1 MRTARVSGLDGTDTT
16 DPYGH
21 RVVVD
26 QRSTAATG
34 YSGNGAGR
42 SLTLVAGVLG
52 GAVLVIMGVLA
63 LVRGDVQGSW
73 NGPIVLVNG
82 WPHSSLLGVLELIAG
97 AALIIV
103 ALSPSSEL
111 VVGAIIAA
119 FGVVALLEPQVLDDS
134 LSIDPSHAW
143 LIIAIG
149 GVAVLGSA
157 IANFSRHTVR
167 TVHTSYVEPF
177 SRVEE
182 YHDEY
187 IDEPPFR

>member
-1 MRTARVSGLDGTDTT
+1 MRTERVSGLDRADTT

-26 QRSTAATG
+26 ESTVPTG
-34 YSGNGAGR
+34 YSRNGAWR
-42 SLTLVAGVLG
+42 AMTVAAGVVG

-63 LVRGDVQGSW
+63 LARGDVQGSW
-73 NGPIVLVNG
+73 NDPIVLVNG
-82 WPHSSLLGVLELIAG
+82 WPHSPLLGALEVVAG
-97 AALIIV
+97 AGLIV
-103 ALSPSSEL
+103 ASLSPWSEMI
-111 VVGAIIAA
+111 VGAIIAA

-143 LIIAIG
+143 LLVAIG
-149 GVAVLGSA
+149 GVAVGGSV
-157 IANFSRHTVR
+157 IASFNRHTVR
-167 TVHTSYVEPF
+167 PVQTSYVEPF

-182 YHDEY
+182 YRDEY

>member
-1 MRTARVSGLDGTDTT
+1 VRTAHVSDLDRTDT

-21 RVVVD
+21 RLVAD

-34 YSGNGAGR
+34 YSGKGAWR
-42 SLTLVAGVLG
+42 AVMVAAGVLG

-63 LVRGDVQGSW
+63 LVRGDVEGSW
-73 NGPIVLVNG
+73 NDPIVLVNG
-82 WPHSSLLGVLELIAG
+82 WPHSPLLGLLEVFAG

-103 ALSPSSEL
+103 ALSPASEL
-111 VVGAIIAA
+111 IVGAIIAA
-119 FGVVALLEPQVLDDS
+119 FGVAALLEPQLLDDS

-143 LIIAIG
+143 LIFAIG

-157 IANFSRHTVR
+157 IAYLSRHTVQ

-182 YHDEY
+182 YREEY
-187 IDEPPFR
+187 IDEAPSR